1 MKKRTQEFL
10 PGLNLEDRKTFGGS
24 ALKSHP
30 KEQRPI
36 PLDRPIQVVM
46 RSKYAIK
53 SMSFRRKALAA
64 KVWDIIQKQSE
75 RFNVRVYGYGNGG
88 NHLHLT
94 VIPRSRRG
102 YRGFIRAI
110 TGLIAREVTGAQR
123 NKPVNVKFWDARPFT
138 RVVAWGRDFKQ
149 LSEYLM
155 QNTLEAFGFIGY
167 QRRGPGAGFDREWKI
182 VGGTS

>member
-1 MKKRTQEFL
+1 MKKRAQESL
-10 PGLNLEDRKTFGGS
+10 PGLNLKDRKTFGGS
-24 ALKSHP
+24 ALKGHP

-36 PLDRPIQVVM
+36 PLDRPLQVVM

-53 SMSFRRKALAA
+53 SMSFRRKALAE

-88 NHLHLT
+88 SHLHLT
-94 VIPRSRRG
+94 VSPRSRRG

-123 NKPVNVKFWDARPFT
+123 NKAVNVKFWDARPFT
-138 RVVAWGRDFKQ
+138 RVVSWGRDFKR
-149 LSEYLM
+149 LSEYLV
-155 QNTLEAFGFIGY
+155 QNTLEAFGFIEY
-167 QRRGPGAGFDREWKI
+167 QPRGRATGFIREWK
-182 VGGTS
+182 VRGSS